1 MVHLRPARP
10 QLHVQPVLLIN
21 AGRERLVK
29 AAMLGLGFPVRAEID
44 GLGDS
49 RARERERGAKSAKKS
64 EKSACGTVHLPVARG
79 RGRGSVVGP
88 SAAVEPRSIARIAG
102 IRYDRATRASK
113 PCDRS
118 SGNRKAAMKNLLAVI
133 GDGSAGP
140 VLEAALLVAR
150 RFNSHIVGLHSLTT
164 EYAVVFGG
172 EMGFSI
178 SSEVDRTL
186 EREGHERRDQARNL
200 FRDVMNAQ
208 GVPIGPPA
216 PGYNGPSASWREE
229 DGRQNAVVGMSG
241 RVYDL
246 ILVEQPEK
254 LASIAE
260 ATLEDALFE
269 SGRPVLMVPKRSLP
283 TLGEVVAIA
292 WNGSTETAVTV
303 AMGMPFLKQ
312 ARKVVIVA
320 VGPQHMPEPGPE
332 GEELAR
338 TLERHGIDVS
348 MRVAYG
354 RQKAQG
360 ESFLKEAMAAG
371 ARLLVKGGYPQSR
384 LPQIIFG
391 RRHRDIHKEAQLPV
405 LMAR

>member
-1 MVHLRPARP
+1 
-10 QLHVQPVLLIN
+10 
-21 AGRERLVK
+21 
-29 AAMLGLGFPVRAEID
+29 
-44 GLGDS
+44 
-49 RARERERGAKSAKKS
+49 
-64 EKSACGTVHLPVARG
+64 
-79 RGRGSVVGP
+79 
-88 SAAVEPRSIARIAG
+88 
-102 IRYDRATRASK
+102 
-113 PCDRS
+113 
-118 SGNRKAAMKNLLAVI
+118 MKNLLAVI
-133 GDGSAGP
+133 GDGNAGP
-140 VLEAALLVAR
+140 VLEASLLVGQ

-186 EREGHERRDQARNL
+186 EREGHERRDQARRL
-200 FRDVMNAQ
+200 FRDFMNAR
-208 GVPIGPPA
+208 GVPIGPPTA
-216 PGYNGPSASWREE
+216 GYNGPSASWREE
-229 DGRQNAVVGMSG
+229 DGRQNAVVGMTG

-269 SGRPVLMVPKRSLP
+269 SGRPVLMVPKVTSTP
-283 TLGEVVAIA
+283 LGEVVAIA

-303 AMGMPFLKQ
+303 AMGMPFLEQ
-312 ARKVVIVA
+312 AREVVIVA
-320 VGPQHMPEPGPE
+320 VGPQHMPEPGPT

-338 TLERHGIDVS
+338 SLESHGLNVS
-348 MRVAYG
+348 LRTAVG

-371 ARLLVKGGYPQSR
+371 ADLLLKGAYTQSR
-384 LPQIIFG
+384 IRQMIFG
-391 RRHRDIHKEAQLPV
+391 GGTRHIIMESKIPV

>member
-1 MVHLRPARP
+1 
-10 QLHVQPVLLIN
+10 
-21 AGRERLVK
+21 
-29 AAMLGLGFPVRAEID
+29 
-44 GLGDS
+44 
-49 RARERERGAKSAKKS
+49 
-64 EKSACGTVHLPVARG
+64 
-79 RGRGSVVGP
+79 
-88 SAAVEPRSIARIAG
+88 
-102 IRYDRATRASK
+102 
-113 PCDRS
+113 
-118 SGNRKAAMKNLLAVI
+118 MKNLLTVV
-133 GDGSAGP
+133 GDGNAGP
-140 VLEAALLVAR
+140 VLDTAFMAAQ
-150 RFNSHIVGLHSLTT
+150 RFNSHVVGLHSLTT

-186 EREGHERRDQARNL
+186 EREGHERRDQARRL
-200 FRDVMNAQ
+200 FRDFMNAK
-208 GVPIGPPA
+208 GVPLDPVPVGH
-216 PGYNGPSASWREE
+216 NGPSASWREE
-229 DGRQNAVVGMSG
+229 DGRQNAVVGMIG
-241 RVYDL
+241 RLFDL
-246 ILVEQPEK
+246 IVVEQPEK

-269 SGRPVLMVPKRSLP
+269 SGRPVMMVPKRSLP

-312 ARKVVIVA
+312 ARKVVVVT

-338 TLERHGIDVS
+338 TLERHGMDVS
-348 MRVAYG
+348 VRTAHG

-371 ARLLVKGGYPQSR
+371 ADLLLKGAYTQSR
-384 LPQIIFG
+384 IRQMIFG
-391 RRHRDIHKEAQLPV
+391 GGTRHIIMEAQLPV

>member
-1 MVHLRPARP
+1 
-10 QLHVQPVLLIN
+10 
-21 AGRERLVK
+21 
-29 AAMLGLGFPVRAEID
+29 
-44 GLGDS
+44 
-49 RARERERGAKSAKKS
+49 
-64 EKSACGTVHLPVARG
+64 
-79 RGRGSVVGP
+79 
-88 SAAVEPRSIARIAG
+88 
-102 IRYDRATRASK
+102 
-113 PCDRS
+113 
-118 SGNRKAAMKNLLAVI
+118 MKNLLAVI
-133 GDGSAGP
+133 GDGNAGP
-140 VLEAALLVAR
+140 VLEAAYLAAR
-150 RFNSHIVGLHSLTT
+150 RFNGHIVGLHSLTT

-186 EREGHERRDQARNL
+186 EREGHERRDQARRL
-200 FRDVMNAQ
+200 FSDFMNAH
-208 GVPIGPPA
+208 GVPIGPPN
-216 PGYNGPSASWREE
+216 PGYDGPSASWREE
-229 DGRQNAVVGMSG
+229 DGRQNAVVGMTG

-269 SGRPVLMVPKRSLP
+269 SGRPVLMVPKVTGTP
-283 TLGEVVAIA
+283 LGEVVAIA

-312 ARKVVIVA
+312 AREVVIVA
-320 VGPQHMPEPGPE
+320 VGPQHMPEPGPT

-338 TLERHGIDVS
+338 SLEAHGLNVS
-348 MRVAYG
+348 LRTAVG

-371 ARLLVKGGYPQSR
+371 ADLLLKGAYTQSR
-384 LPQIIFG
+384 IRQMIFG
-391 RRHRDIHKEAQLPV
+391 GGTRHIIMESRIPV

>member
-1 MVHLRPARP
+1 MASFRIGAGEAKGRIMRN
-10 QLHVQPVLLIN
+10 LL
-21 AGRERLVK
+21 
-29 AAMLGLGFPVRAEID
+29 
-44 GLGDS
+44 
-49 RARERERGAKSAKKS
+49 
-64 EKSACGTVHLPVARG
+64 T
-79 RGRGSVVGP
+79 VVGDGN
-88 SAAVEPRSIARIAG
+88 AA
-102 IRYDRATRASK
+102 
-113 PCDRS
+113 
-118 SGNRKAAMKNLLAVI
+118 
-133 GDGSAGP
+133 P
-140 VLEAALLVAR
+140 VLEAALRTAE
-150 RFNSHIVGLHSLTT
+150 RFDSHIVGLHTLTT

-186 EREGHERRDQARNL
+186 EREGHERRDQARRL
-200 FRDVMNAQ
+200 FREFMSSR
-208 GVPIGPPA
+208 GVPIGAPPA
-216 PGYNGPSASWREE
+216 DHNGPSASWREE
-229 DGRQNAVVGMSG
+229 DGRQNAIVGMVG
-241 RVYDL
+241 RVYDM

-269 SGRPVLMVPKRSLP
+269 SGRPVLMVPQKMP
-283 TLGEVVAIA
+283 ATMGEVVAIA

-312 ARKVVIVA
+312 ARHVVIVA

-332 GEELAR
+332 GDELAR

-348 MRVAYG
+348 LRTAFG

-371 ARLLVKGGYPQSR
+371 ADLLLKGAYTQSR
-384 LPQIIFG
+384 IRQMIFG
-391 RRHRDIHKEAQLPV
+391 GGTRHIIMEARLPV